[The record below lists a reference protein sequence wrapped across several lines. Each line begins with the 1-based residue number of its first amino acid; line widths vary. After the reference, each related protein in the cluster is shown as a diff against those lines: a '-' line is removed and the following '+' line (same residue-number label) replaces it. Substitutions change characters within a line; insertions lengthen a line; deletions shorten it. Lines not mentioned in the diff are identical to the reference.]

1 MLTES
6 KINYDEAINAGF
18 YGSFHMIKNL
28 LVPGKCENWIAIL
41 DMQNL
46 AITKLPVK
54 FTIKFVTMIQA
65 HEKWRTRW
73 FFVFNVNFAIRA
85 FYRILTPFLDAKIK
99 EKITMCKES
108 SHPNLL
114 KLVHPS
120 QLEKKF
126 GGEIEDLSWYWPPQC
141 FSNEFGHDPNLI
153 YFILFLN

>member
-1 MLTES
+1 MVEHIEFVNSKTPFTLSDEARDILERGLRYTTGRDRYFRPLVIIRTAVLTES

-65 HEKWRTRW
+65 HEK
-73 FFVFNVNFAIRA
+73 
-85 FYRILTPFLDAKIK
+85 
-99 EKITMCKES
+99 
-108 SHPNLL
+108 
-114 KLVHPS
+114 
-120 QLEKKF
+120 
-126 GGEIEDLSWYWPPQC
+126 
-141 FSNEFGHDPNLI
+141 
-153 YFILFLN
+153 